1 MKIGVGGCS
10 NTSVSYGEPW
20 HYYMGQDINCEIVSI
35 FSGAHGNEINIE
47 KIISHLYHLFLFLV
61 LNIAKI

>member
-47 KIISHLYHLFLFLV
+47 KIKYILENINISD
-61 LNIAKI
+61 I